1 MDWKEAAA
9 CLGACLPERLNRA
22 LMESGPLKEIRIRA
36 NQAVRFTSEGGIA
49 DTDFIPD
56 GDMVTEMAE
65 ALCEHALYARA
76 EEMRQG
82 FVTLRGG
89 HRMGLCGRVLT
100 QGNQV
105 RALRD
110 IASLCI
116 RIAGEYPGVADDVMP
131 RLYGEG
137 MLQSVLVVG
146 APGAGKTT
154 LLRDICR
161 QLSDGEGGREPV
173 VSCLIDERGELAA
186 CVHGVPQMKVGRN
199 TDVLDGCPKAAGM
212 QWLLRSMAPGCLVTD
227 ELGGEE
233 DALAVLE
240 AVRCGVPVMT
250 SVHGQSLSQALK
262 RPALLKLMREKVFGL
277 YVLLDRA
284 APGRVAGFFD
294 SCLEAV

>member
-9 CLGACLPERLNRA
+9 YLGACLPEKLARSLEEA
-22 LMESGPLKEIRIRA
+22 GPLREIRIRA
-36 NQAVRFTSEGGIA
+36 DQAVSLKTEDGIEK
-49 DTDFIPD
+49 TPFIPN
-56 GDMVTEMAE
+56 GEQVTEMAE

-82 FVTLRGG
+82 FVTLKGG

-100 QGNQV
+100 QGSQV

-116 RIAGEYPGVADDVMP
+116 RIAGEYPGSADEVLP
-131 RLYGEG
+131 RLHFGG
-137 MLQSVLVVG
+137 TLVSTLIIG

-161 QLSDGEGGREPV
+161 QLSDGTGNRAPV
-173 VSCLIDERGELAA
+173 AACLIDERGELAA
-186 CVHGVPQMKVGRN
+186 CVHGVPQLAVGRN
-199 TDVLDGCPKAAGM
+199 TDVLDGCPKSVGM

-250 SVHGQSLSQALK
+250 SVHGQNLNQAVE
-262 RPALLKLMREKVFGL
+262 RPALGALMREKVFGL
-277 YVLLDRA
+277 YVILDRSV
-284 APGRVAGFFD
+284 PGRITAFHD
-294 SCLEAV
+294 ACLNPL

>member
-1 MDWKEAAA
+1 MNWKEAAA
-9 CLGACLPERLNRA
+9 CLGACLPEKLA
-22 LMESGPLKEIRIRA
+22 LALEEAGPLREIRIRA
-36 NQAVRFTSEGGIA
+36 DQAVSLKTEGGIKK
-49 DTDFIPD
+49 TPFIPN
-56 GDMVTEMAE
+56 GEQVTEMAE

-100 QGNQV
+100 QGSQV

-116 RIAGEYPGVADDVMP
+116 RIAGEYPGSADEVLP
-131 RLYGEG
+131 HLYPEG
-137 MLQSVLVVG
+137 TLVSMLIIG

-161 QLSDGEGGREPV
+161 QLSDGENGREPV
-173 VSCLIDERGELAA
+173 AACLIDERGELAA
-186 CVHGVPQMKVGRN
+186 CVHGVPQLTVGRN
-199 TDVLDGCPKAAGM
+199 TDVLDGCPKSVGM

-250 SVHGQSLSQALK
+250 SVHGQSLNQAVE
-262 RPALLKLMREKVFGL
+262 RPALGVLMREKVFGL
-277 YVLLDRA
+277 YVILDRSV
-284 APGRVAGFFD
+284 PGRIAAFHD
-294 SCLEAV
+294 SCLKVL

>member
-9 CLGACLPERLNRA
+9 YLGACLPEKLARA
-22 LMESGPLKEIRIRA
+22 LEEAGPLREIRIRTD
-36 NQAVRFTSEGGIA
+36 QAVSLRAESGIEKTSFVPNGEQ
-49 DTDFIPD
+49 
-56 GDMVTEMAE
+56 VTEMAE

-82 FVTLRGG
+82 FVTLKGG

-116 RIAGEYPGVADDVMP
+116 RIAGEHPGSADEVVR
-131 RLYGEG
+131 RLYPEG
-137 MLQSVLVVG
+137 TLASMLIIGS
-146 APGAGKTT
+146 PGAGKTT
-154 LLRDICR
+154 LLRDACR
-161 QLSDGEGGREPV
+161 QLSDGAPGREPV
-173 VSCLIDERGELAA
+173 AACLIDERGELAA
-186 CVHGVPQMKVGRN
+186 CVHGVPQLKVGRN
-199 TDVLDGCPKAAGM
+199 TDVLDGCPKSVGM

-240 AVRCGVPVMT
+240 AVRCGVPVLT
-250 SVHGQSLSQALK
+250 SVHGQSLNQAME
-262 RPALLKLMREKVFGL
+262 RPALKTLMREKVFGL
-277 YVLLDRA
+277 YVILDRGV
-284 APGRVAGFFD
+284 PGRIAAFHG
-294 SCLEAV
+294 SCVNTV

>member
-186 CVHGVPQMKVGRN
+186 CVHGVPQMRVGRN

-212 QWLLRSMAPGCLVTD
+212 QWLLRSMAPGCMVTD

-262 RPALLKLMREKVFGL
+262 RPALLKLMQEKVFGL
-277 YVLLDRA
+277 YVLLDRG
-284 APGRVAGFFD
+284 APGRIAGFFGP
-294 SCLEAV
+294 CLEAV

>member
-9 CLGACLPERLNRA
+9 YLGACLPEKLARSLEEA
-22 LMESGPLKEIRIRA
+22 GPLREIRIRA
-36 NQAVRFTSEGGIA
+36 DQAVSLKTEDGIKK
-49 DTDFIPD
+49 TPFIPN
-56 GDMVTEMAE
+56 GEQVTEMAE

-82 FVTLRGG
+82 FVTLKGG

-100 QGNQV
+100 QGSQV

-116 RIAGEYPGVADDVMP
+116 RIAGEYPGSADEVLP
-131 RLYGEG
+131 RLHFGG
-137 MLQSVLVVG
+137 TLVSTLIIG

-161 QLSDGEGGREPV
+161 QLSDGTGNRAPV
-173 VSCLIDERGELAA
+173 AACLIDERGELAA
-186 CVHGVPQMKVGRN
+186 CVHGVPQLAVGRN
-199 TDVLDGCPKAAGM
+199 TDVLDGCPKSVGM

-250 SVHGQSLSQALK
+250 SVHGQNLNQAVE
-262 RPALLKLMREKVFGL
+262 RPALGALMREKVFGL
-277 YVLLDRA
+277 YVILDRSV
-284 APGRVAGFFD
+284 PGRITAFHD
-294 SCLEAV
+294 ACLNPI

>member
-9 CLGACLPERLNRA
+9 YLGACLPEKLA
-22 LMESGPLKEIRIRA
+22 LALQTAGPLREIRIRA
-36 NQAVRFTSEGGIA
+36 DQLVSLKTERGMQQTNY
-49 DTDFIPD
+49 IPN
-56 GDMVTEMAE
+56 GEQVTEMAE

-82 FVTLRGG
+82 FVTLKGG

-100 QGNQV
+100 QGSQV

-116 RIAGEYPGVADDVMP
+116 RIAGEYPGSADEVIP
-131 RLYGEG
+131 RLYPDG
-137 MLQSVLVVG
+137 MLVSTLVIG

-161 QLSDGEGGREPV
+161 QLSEGDGQREPV
-173 VSCLIDERGELAA
+173 TACLIDERGELAA
-186 CVHGVPQMKVGRN
+186 CVHGVPQLKVGRN
-199 TDVLDGCPKAAGM
+199 TDVLDGCPKSVGM

-240 AVRCGVPVMT
+240 AVRCGVPVIT
-250 SVHGQSLSQALK
+250 SVHGQSIDQVLE
-262 RPALLKLMREKVFGL
+262 RPALGALMREKVFGL
-277 YVLLDRA
+277 YVILDRTV
-284 APGRVAGFFD
+284 PGRITAFRNA
-294 SCLEAV
+294 CLKAV

>member
-9 CLGACLPERLNRA
+9 CLGACLPERLAHA
-22 LMESGPLKEIRIRA
+22 LMASGPLKEIRIRA
-36 NQAVRFTSEGGIA
+36 NQAVRFTSEGGIT
-49 DTDFIPD
+49 DTDYIPD
-56 GDMVTEMAE
+56 GEMVTEMAE

-82 FVTLRGG
+82 FVTLKGG

-100 QGNQV
+100 QGSQV

-116 RIAGEYPGVADDVMP
+116 RVAGEYPGVADDVMP
-131 RLYGEG
+131 RLYQEG
-137 MLQSVLVVG
+137 ALTSALVVG

-240 AVRCGVPVMT
+240 AVRCGVPVLT

-262 RPALLKLMREKVFGL
+262 RPALLTLMREKVFGL
-277 YVLLDRA
+277 YVLLDRGV
-284 APGRVAGFFD
+284 PGRIAGFYGP
-294 SCLEAV
+294 CLEAL

>member
-9 CLGACLPERLNRA
+9 YLGACLPEKLAHA
-22 LMESGPLKEIRIRA
+22 LEKAGPLREIRIRA
-36 NQAVRFTSEGGIA
+36 DQAASLKTEGGFER
-49 DTDFIPD
+49 TSYVPN
-56 GDMVTEMAE
+56 GEQVTEMAE

-82 FVTLRGG
+82 FVTLKGG

-100 QGNQV
+100 QGSQV

-116 RIAGEYPGVADDVMP
+116 RIAGEYPGSADEVMKH
-131 RLYGEG
+131 LYPKGT
-137 MLQSVLVVG
+137 LQSVLIIG
-146 APGAGKTT
+146 SPGAGKTT

-161 QLSDGEGGREPV
+161 QLSDGGSGREQ
-173 VSCLIDERGELAA
+173 VSACMIDERGELAA
-186 CVHGVPQMKVGRN
+186 CVHGVPQLNVGRN
-199 TDVLDGCPKAAGM
+199 TDVLDGCPKSVGM
-212 QWLLRSMAPGCLVTD
+212 QWLLRSMAPGCMVTD

-250 SVHGQSLSQALK
+250 SVHGQSLNQAME
-262 RPALLKLMREKVFGL
+262 RPALRALMQEKVFGL
-277 YVLLDRA
+277 YVLLDRSV
-284 APGRVAGFFD
+284 PGRITAFHD
-294 SCLEAV
+294 SCLNVL